1 VALRLG
7 FGFYG
12 ELFGW
17 EGLAD
22 ALAFS
27 VVIIGVPDISAL
39 IHAVTVWSQ
48 PFGFPVGFVIPRFD
62 CKCSRAKRASE
73 EARFK
78 PGSAGEA
85 KSG

>member
-17 EGLAD
+17 ERLAD

-27 VVIIGVPDISAL
+27 VVIIGVPDVSAL

-48 PFGFPVGFVIPRFD
+48 PLGFPVGFAIPRFD
-62 CKCSRAKRASE
+62 CKCFRAKRDGRPTLPRKNSASKG
-73 EARFK
+73 AR
-78 PGSAGEA
+78 A
-85 KSG
+85 